1 MGQSALKQKKIPTRQ
16 CLGCNEH
23 KPKKEL
29 LRVLRTPEGEIV
41 LDFTG
46 KKSGRGAYIC
56 YDVKCLKKARKSM
69 MQETELQKFTVFKDL
84 VKGILGKDKTIELL
98 QEAEELMQYYD
109 YEMAIQKYNRFG
121 GA

>member
-1 MGQSALKQKKIPTRQ
+1 MEQPKKVKKIPQRQ

-29 LRVLRTPEGEIV
+29 LRVVRSPEGEIS

-56 YDVKCLKKARKSM
+56 WDVHCLKKARKSRRIDRSLECSIPEDVYDRM
-69 MQETELQKFTVFKDL
+69 EQELADH
-84 VKGILGKDKTIELL
+84 D
-98 QEAEELMQYYD
+98 
-109 YEMAIQKYNRFG
+109 
-121 GA
+121 

>member
-1 MGQSALKQKKIPTRQ
+1 MQQQKVKKIPQRQ

-29 LRVLRTPEGEIV
+29 LRVVRSPEGEIS

-56 YDVKCLKKARKSM
+56 RNVRCLRKARKSRRIDRNLECAIPEEVYDRM
-69 MQETELQKFTVFKDL
+69 E
-84 VKGILGKDKTIELL
+84 
-98 QEAEELMQYYD
+98 EELAD
-109 YEMAIQKYNRFG
+109 EE
-121 GA
+121 

>member
-1 MGQSALKQKKIPTRQ
+1 MKPRKIPTRQ

-29 LRVLRTPEGEIV
+29 LRVLRTPEGEIM

-56 YDVKCLKKARKSM
+56 YDVKCLKKARKSKRIDKSL
-69 MQETELQKFTVFKDL
+69 ETE
-84 VKGILGKDKTIELL
+84 ISEEIYDKMEREL
-98 QEAEELMQYYD
+98 EDNERA
-109 YEMAIQKYNRFG
+109 
-121 GA
+121 